1 MYTISFRFNSGNAV
15 SSEVFQNILGASEIG
30 RHVERSISLQIW
42 SVDVPW
48 HVLESQIGRRSSFS
62 VYLEFRD
69 DLPCQAVSSTEN
81 SARGGIWRAETSS
94 FWTRDMYIEGRT
106 AFNFYRGFPG
116 RRLCSKNPNDRAY
129 FQRPS
134 RDQSYEIVKVS
145 TTVLAVY
152 Y

>member
-1 MYTISFRFNSGNAV
+1 MNLKKILLNKMYTISFWFNSGNAV

-69 DLPCQAVSSTEN
+69 DLPWVIHIMNKITITCVPVNFLKVKSKIGMNKRLSSIMFKTFLPYCFFFTKDYDSWVINKIPCQTISGV
-81 SARGGIWRAETSS
+81 
-94 FWTRDMYIEGRT
+94 
-106 AFNFYRGFPG
+106 
-116 RRLCSKNPNDRAY
+116 
-129 FQRPS
+129 
-134 RDQSYEIVKVS
+134 
-145 TTVLAVY
+145 
-152 Y
+152 